1 MEVWGYAHYSEW
13 PKGAAAVIEATVV
26 IFQLKFCKVSYDTL
40 LYGVG
45 IITK

>member
-1 MEVWGYAHYSEW
+1 VLMG
-13 PKGAAAVIEATVV
+13 T
-26 IFQLKFCKVSYDTL
+26 FLLKFCKVSYDTL

>member
-1 MEVWGYAHYSEW
+1 MVQNRALPHNLGKSRLF
-13 PKGAAAVIEATVV
+13 GAKPVQ
-26 IFQLKFCKVSYDTL
+26 FSLKFCKVSYDTL